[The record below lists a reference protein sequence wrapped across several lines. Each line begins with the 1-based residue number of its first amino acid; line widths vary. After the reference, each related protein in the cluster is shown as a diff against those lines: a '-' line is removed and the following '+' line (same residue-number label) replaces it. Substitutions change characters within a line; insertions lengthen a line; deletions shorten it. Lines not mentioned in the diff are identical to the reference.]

1 MHVHFVTDEPN
12 KIPAI
17 RAMLEPR
24 YHVVS
29 QLLGDSETQTGEDG
43 ALLVDADLRKAAR
56 IEQIR
61 LVMRQQ
67 NCIPEKLFVVADTVH
82 HLIAQAYALGATAVV
97 SRPREIAFKLAQIEV
112 AEKTTQAGVAIA
124 SPEITGSAAAFA
136 SMFSA
141 IRDGKPISLCRCR

>member
-24 YHVVS
+24 YNVVF
-29 QLLGDSETQTGEDG
+29 QLLGDIEAQAGKDG
-43 ALLVDADLRKAAR
+43 ALLVDADLRKADH

-67 NCIPEKLFVVADTVH
+67 KHVPEKLFVVQRHSH
-82 HLIAQAYALGATAVV
+82 HLIAQAYALGATSVV

-112 AEKTTQAGVAIA
+112 AAKTTQ
-124 SPEITGSAAAFA
+124 TGAVIFA
-136 SMFSA
+136 
-141 IRDGKPISLCRCR
+141 RDQRQRRGLCVDVLGHSRRQADQSFGCR